1 MSRNRIVDRD
11 DELVLACECCGQ
23 FLGSPHLPDC
33 QLPQPMATTEAGGG
47 VPSGD
52 ELRERLVQS
61 VWLRYNRVIC
71 DELTSVFGEPV
82 VTDDE
87 IMASWGNFE
96 ADQDEEDQG
105 DFRRIVGYCL
115 AEIAAAGFKIV
126 PDDAIVLV
134 PCEDEVLMPDFD
146 PDQYDLDR
154 PEGWE

>member
-1 MSRNRIVDRD
+1 
-11 DELVLACECCGQ
+11 
-23 FLGSPHLPDC
+23 
-33 QLPQPMATTEAGGG
+33 MATTEAGGG

>member
-1 MSRNRIVDRD
+1 MV
-11 DELVLACECCGQ
+11 
-23 FLGSPHLPDC
+23 
-33 QLPQPMATTEAGGG
+33 TTEAGGGVPSG

-71 DELTSVFGEPV
+71 DELTSVF

-115 AEIAAAGFKIV
+115 AEIAAAGFEFV
-126 PDDAIVLV
+126 PVERMDRLV
-134 PCEDEVLMPDFD
+134 KLARMYGDMRVVGPSGDVGSVADLLLQPG
-146 PDQYDLDR
+146 DLDR
-154 PEGWE
+154 PEGR